1 MKKTYL
7 LLLLF
12 ASLATVVHAQIGF
25 EAGLNMANLSIKSNG
40 TKAGTK
46 YKAGAAMG
54 IFADI
59 KLGDGGHMY
68 FEPAAYYQNNGAT
81 IKGTPNYKYMI
92 NSADFPLSIEYKSG
106 EKCSQRFF
114 VGIGPY
120 LGDNINGSY
129 SIDYIGTIVQKFD
142 FGIGLNAGF
151 IGKKHLYIRARY
163 LIGLENE
170 YPGGDSKNSIKQS
183 SGGLTIGYMIRGCRS
198 RSSFGGSRRGGGNHW
213 RGLKKNH
220 WSTRQ
225 RFRTPRGPG
234 V

>member
-1 MKKTYL
+1 MKKTFL

-12 ASLATVVHAQIGF
+12 ALFAHTLQAQIGF
-25 EAGLNMANLSIKSNG
+25 EAGLNMANLAIKSNG
-40 TKAGTK
+40 TKVATK
-46 YKAGAAMG
+46 YKAGAALG
-54 IFADI
+54 LFADI

-81 IKGTPNYKYMI
+81 IKGNPDYKYLI

-106 EKCSQRFF
+106 DKCSQRFF
-114 VGIGPY
+114 AGIGPY
-120 LGDNINGSY
+120 IGDNIIGSY
-129 SIDYIGTIVQKFD
+129 SIAYIGTVVQNYD

-163 LIGLENE
+163 LIGLDNE
-170 YPGGDSKNSIKQS
+170 YPSGDSKNSIKQS

-198 RSSFGGSRRGGGNHW
+198 RSVFGGSHRHEGNHW

-225 RFRTPRGPG
+225 RFRTPPGPG
-234 V
+234 I